1 MDGREPVDYSD
12 FAGDVGDIEVT
23 SQHGSMLDVMR
34 DRHQGSGS
42 SGHSRS
48 STPSSTPSSQSAYG
62 ISSSTSTSSSMGID
76 HDYRRC
82 PILRPNLVIIFLIE
96 RIVFKRKSLRF
107 LKSELLKNPSLSSCT
122 QHANQAHTPALCIE
136 RVAFSDLACFACG
149 SSGRQRDSYSSRNDG
164 GGSAGRNSGGYNY
177 EFDSSYDSALQSRK
191 RYALLYPSDV
201 SCSVST

>member
-82 PILRPNLVIIFLIE
+82 PILGPNLVIIFISLIKRNRFQE
-96 RIVFKRKSLRF
+96 KITSISQIRI
-107 LKSELLKNPSLSSCT
+107 T
-122 QHANQAHTPALCIE
+122 
-136 RVAFSDLACFACG
+136 
-149 SSGRQRDSYSSRNDG
+149 
-164 GGSAGRNSGGYNY
+164 
-177 EFDSSYDSALQSRK
+177 
-191 RYALLYPSDV
+191 
-201 SCSVST
+201 